1 VEIPTDKDVDAGIH
15 LILVSWEDFS
25 EPLIQKAEEF
35 DANHRLLINNVL
47 AMFEESLQRTCWNIK
62 Y

>member
-1 VEIPTDKDVDAGIH
+1 MEIPTDKDVDAGIH

-35 DANHRLLINNVL
+35 DANHRLLINNKVL
-47 AMFEESLQRTCWNIK
+47 AMFEESLQRTQVRP
-62 Y
+62 

>member
-1 VEIPTDKDVDAGIH
+1 VEIPTDKDINASIH

-35 DANHRLLINNVL
+35 DANHRLLINNKVL
-47 AMFEESLQRTCWNIK
+47 VVFEESLQRT
-62 Y
+62 